1 MDVFR
6 DVNTRRLPGGP
17 VSHKLIYTRLRRS
30 SMRKEHALTA
40 IALLIAAA
48 SPAAG
53 QVVSG
58 VMTVTGA
65 EMH

>member
-1 MDVFR
+1 MNMRTSFAV
-6 DVNTRRLPGGP
+6 VAISLL
-17 VSHKLIYTRLRRS
+17 VAS
-30 SMRKEHALTA
+30 S
-40 IALLIAAA
+40 A
-48 SPAAG
+48 SG

>member
-1 MDVFR
+1 MSIKHVGLF
-6 DVNTRRLPGGP
+6 VA
-17 VSHKLIYTRLRRS
+17 VSLWAVS
-30 SMRKEHALTA
+30 AQA
-40 IALLIAAA
+40 
-48 SPAAG
+48 

>member
-1 MDVFR
+1 V
-6 DVNTRRLPGGP
+6 L
-17 VSHKLIYTRLRRS
+17 
-30 SMRKEHALTA
+30 RKEKPMQTRTLGLA
-40 IALLIAAA
+40 ALLALFAATQA
-48 SPAAG
+48 DA